1 MSTPRR
7 DFLGWFGA
15 SALVAAGAPL
25 AASAPVAALEPP
37 ERPRRQEQPV
47 DDTWDMGWVERI
59 TGKYRAV
66 FDSPELSEGAALW
79 RALMWRHQYKEVYG
93 TEGTEMTPVLVI
105 RHGAIS
111 MAMDDSYWEQ
121 FRIGKAEKVKNYTT
135 KKWEIANPFRTAP
148 PDVPE
153 KYAADNLEGLMGSGG
168 IVLACNL
175 AFQQVVWNY
184 RNAEKLSREAATAR
198 AREHLIPGIILQP
211 SGVFATLRAQEAGCG
226 YILAS

>member
-7 DFLGWFGA
+7 RFIGWVGT
-15 SALVAAGAPL
+15 SALVAAGGPL
-25 AASAPVAALEPP
+25 AALEPP
-37 ERPRRQEQPV
+37 ERQGRAAAPL

-93 TEGTEMTPVLVI
+93 TEPAEMTPVLVI
-105 RHGAIS
+105 RHGAIA
-111 MAMDDSYWEQ
+111 MAMDDGYWEQ
-121 FRIGKAEKVKNYTT
+121 FRIGKEEKIKNYTT
-135 KKWEIANPFRTAP
+135 KKWEIVNPFRTAP

-153 KYAADNLEGLMGSGG
+153 KYAADNLEGLMASGG
-168 IVLACNL
+168 IVLACSL

-184 RNAEKLSREAATAR
+184 RNAEKLSREAATVR
-198 AREHLIPGIILQP
+198 AQEHLVPGVILQP

>member
-7 DFLGWFGA
+7 QFLGWFGA
-15 SALVAAGAPL
+15 SAFV
-25 AASAPVAALEPP
+25 AASAPLAALEPP
-37 ERPRRQEQPV
+37 ERPRQPEQPV
-47 DDTWDMGWVERI
+47 DDSWDMSWVDRI

-79 RALMWRHQYKEVYG
+79 RASMWRDQYKEVYG
-93 TEGTEMTPVLVI
+93 VERAEMTPVLVI

-111 MAMDDSYWEQ
+111 MAMDDGYWAE
-121 FRIGKAEKVKNYTT
+121 FRVGKEEKLKNQTT
-135 KKWEIANPFRTAP
+135 KKWEVANPFRVNAP
-148 PDVPE
+148 GTPE
-153 KYAADNLEGLMGSGG
+153 RYATYSLEGFMGSGG

-184 RNAEKLSREAATAR
+184 RQAAKLSREEATAR
-198 AREHLIPGIILQP
+198 ARERLIPGIILQP

>member
-25 AASAPVAALEPP
+25 AALEPP
-37 ERPRRQEQPV
+37 ERPRRPDQPV
-47 DDTWDMGWVERI
+47 DDTWDVTWVDRI

-66 FDSPELSEGAALW
+66 FDSPDLSEGAALW
-79 RALMWRHQYKEVYG
+79 RALMWRKQYKEIYG
-93 TEGTEMTPVLVI
+93 TEQTEMTPVLVI

-111 MAMDDSYWEQ
+111 MAMDDGYWGQ
-121 FRIGKAEKVKNYTT
+121 FRIGKEEKVRNYTT
-135 KKWEIANPFRTAP
+135 KKWEIVNPFRTTQP
-148 PDVPE
+148 GIPE
-153 KYAADNLEGLMGSGG
+153 QYAADNLEGLMASGG

-184 RNAEKLSREAATAR
+184 RNEEKLSREAATAR